1 MSGTWR
7 VLVAFSGVVGMFAFW
22 FVVFI
27 VVPGLLAVYVARLF
41 PLTGEWRKRF
51 RARSKRD

>member
-1 MSGTWR
+1 MSGAWH
-7 VLVAFSGVVGMFAFW
+7 VIVGFGGAVGLLAFW

-41 PLTGEWRKRF
+41 PLTGGWRKRF
-51 RARSKRD
+51 GERSKRD